1 MGMECSNTPI
11 TLDWEG
17 KKMKWNRFIALLA
30 TAFLTVTVLSAQD
43 TANTQDDTESRET
56 VADES
61 EAKWHNPDY
70 RPYNKA
76 FDDLIKL
83 SDAYAKNQLRLA
95 LSNFQAG
102 RSIVVKMR
110 EDVQRF
116 REEAAEAK
124 HMDEKWYWQTVDRK
138 AREERYI
145 RRVKHDAKLKAV
157 TYLTRAINQMDQ
169 IAKKSVRESEEFKDL
184 MSAVYR
190 DWIVNQYDIGNIPQT
205 IEILERYLALDPNYE
220 KEVSPHKYLTN
231 AYAFREK
238 ELQNYGGARDQE
250 SLFYR
255 KKKNEHLLRATELKY
270 QKGSPE
276 YEHIMEIVNR
286 DEVIAISPP

>member
-1 MGMECSNTPI
+1 
-11 TLDWEG
+11 
-17 KKMKWNRFIALLA
+17 MKWNKFLA
-30 TAFLTVTVLSAQD
+30 ILMAAFVTVTMVHAQEAQD
-43 TANTQDDTESRET
+43 NTESRET
-56 VADES
+56 VADEN
-61 EAKWHNPDY
+61 EEKWHNPDY
-70 RPYNKA
+70 RPYHKA
-76 FDDLIKL
+76 FDELIKL

-95 LSNFQAG
+95 LSNFQTG
-102 RSIVVKMR
+102 RSIVLKMR
-110 EDVQRF
+110 ENVQRF
-116 REEAAEAK
+116 REESAETK
-124 HMDEKWYWQTVDRK
+124 RMDEKWYWQTVDRK

-145 RRVKHDAKLKAV
+145 SRMKQEAKLKAV
-157 TYLTRAINQMDQ
+157 TYFTRAINQMDQ
-169 IAKKSVRESEEFKDL
+169 VQKRSVRESTEFKDL
-184 MSAVYR
+184 LSAVYR

-205 IEILERYLALDPNYE
+205 IEILERYLALDPIYE

-238 ELQNYGGARDQE
+238 ELQNYGSVREQE